1 MKHACSIKVYLDKL
15 AEARRV
21 VVLERLCITECF
33 QERVGVEHLLFNCE
47 ILVALILLRLGL
59 TGFLVEKVFLRS
71 TEPFACSCEVS

>member
-1 MKHACSIKVYLDKL
+1 MKHACGVKVYLDKL

-33 QERVGVEHLLFNCE
+33 QEWVGVEHLLFYCQ
-47 ILVALILLRLGL
+47 ILVALILLSLGL

-71 TEPFACSCEVS
+71 AEPFARSR